1 VERFDMANAKL
12 TLMIGKQDVLI
23 EQVEENTSVLDNF
36 KSETN
41 NNFDKLTNIMIK
53 HDVNVQERIAILTT
67 EISQIKE
74 RLSRLELAIA

>member
-1 VERFDMANAKL
+1 MANAKL

>member
-1 VERFDMANAKL
+1 MCIFVP
-12 TLMIGKQDVLI
+12 
-23 EQVEENTSVLDNF
+23 
-36 KSETN
+36 SETN

-53 HDVNVQERIAILTT
+53 HDVNAQERIAILTT